1 MRNLIYLF
9 FFISR
14 KKMPGSSYS
23 NANYDSIAKL
33 ANTVNDAKLIA
44 KTLDSLNFELI
55 QELDNRKKIEKL
67 IIKNC
72 SNN

>member
-1 MRNLIYLF
+1 
-9 FFISR
+9 
-14 KKMPGSSYS
+14 MPGSSYS